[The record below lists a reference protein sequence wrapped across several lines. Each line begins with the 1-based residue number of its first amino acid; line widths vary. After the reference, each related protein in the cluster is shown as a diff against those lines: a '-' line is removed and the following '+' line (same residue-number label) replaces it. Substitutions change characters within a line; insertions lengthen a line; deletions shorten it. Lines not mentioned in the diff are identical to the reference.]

1 MEEQDQKSIDAIGS
15 VPRFSTTSRHC
26 KANNSWKN
34 QHTEQLYVIY
44 IYVIYVWHM
53 MNKVE
58 LTVQIQQRLLISEY
72 LYWVTI

>member
-1 MEEQDQKSIDAIGS
+1 MVTYNITWINQEKLQIIVESKKGSLQKQDQKSIDAIGS
-15 VPRFSTTSRHC
+15 VSRFSTTSRHC

-53 MNKVE
+53 
-58 LTVQIQQRLLISEY
+58 I
-72 LYWVTI
+72 